1 MEFHSLE
8 YSSRSSHIKKYVQG
22 FRKQQSFPCLI
33 VISIIDWLYWCPDR
47 LFSSIFTASETPL
60 LNRSTTP
67 DQINNRRGAP
77 AFLCALMLL
86 ASCAAPL
93 QQQAEATPGP
103 AITQAQ
109 ILSQNTDPT
118 PAQTEE
124 QATEEQVAKE
134 SSDPEYGNFPED
146 VLAKAIIAELAG
158 QRGHD
163 EQALNDYVTL
173 ARETRNLS
181 IIQRT
186 ARISTFMRRT
196 PVGTEMANLWL
207 EQQPDS
213 VEARQLL
220 LQNLVGSGN
229 YREAMAQLETLLDQG
244 SDVEFRIISQRVA
257 TDPGADLLLDTLIA
271 DLEAIR
277 VRYPQH
283 RSLRLALIQLYQQNK
298 QLQEAYE
305 IARALAVELDDDP
318 EVVVQEVRLLELL
331 KEPERAQRR
340 LQQSV
345 ETHPDNKQL
354 RFMYGNRLLSAQ
366 RFAEAKTQFSH
377 IIEQDPNDFDMMY
390 SLALLNLQMNLFDEA
405 AEYLQTLVKN
415 HEHLDDSHFYL
426 GNIYV
431 QQSNTELAIKE
442 YMLVSGGNN
451 FLQAQRNLTELMIR
465 ADRYQEVKT
474 RLQNIRFRNP
484 DYNIPLLAMEASV
497 LMDQQKNDLAA
508 TLLDSAVG
516 AFPNNIQLLFLRS
529 LLSQEIN
536 DLVLMEQDLRKI
548 ILLNPGDS
556 TAYNSLG
563 YTLADRTDRYQEAY
577 ELIQKAIELSPDEPS
592 IIDSLGWVQYRL
604 GMYEEARKNLDRAYM
619 LFPDAEVA
627 AHLGEVM
634 WIMGDRA
641 AANRVWHGAL
651 EKQPDSEHLLKTM
664 ERLNPDDS
672 L

>member
-1 MEFHSLE
+1 
-8 YSSRSSHIKKYVQG
+8 
-22 FRKQQSFPCLI
+22 
-33 VISIIDWLYWCPDR
+33 
-47 LFSSIFTASETPL
+47 
-60 LNRSTTP
+60 LNRSNTP
-67 DQINNRRGAP
+67 HQIQIRRGAP
-77 AFLCALMLL
+77 AFLCALGLL
-86 ASCAAPL
+86 CVLTSCAAPL
-93 QQQAEATPGP
+93 QQQTDSSAPESAV
-103 AITQAQ
+103 TQGQ
-109 ILSQNTDPT
+109 VLSQNGSPA
-118 PAQTEE
+118 PAQPVEPIAEE
-124 QATEEQVAKE
+124 PKE
-134 SSDPEYGNFPED
+134 PEYGNFPED
-146 VLAKAIIAELAG
+146 VLSRAIIAELAG
-158 QRGHD
+158 QRGRD

-186 ARISTFMRRT
+186 ARISTFMRRA
-196 PVGTEMANLWL
+196 PVGMEMANLWL

-213 VEARQLL
+213 IEGRQLL
-220 LQNLVGSGN
+220 LQNLVESGR

-244 SDVEFRIISQRVA
+244 SNVEFRIVSQRLA
-257 TDPGADLLLDTLIA
+257 NDPGADLLLDALIA

-277 VRYPQH
+277 TRYPQH
-283 RSLRLALIQLYQQNK
+283 RSLRLTLIQLYQQNK

-305 IARALAVELDDDP
+305 VARVLATELDDDP
-318 EVVVQEVRLLELL
+318 EVVVQEVRLLELMQ
-331 KEPERAQRR
+331 EPERAQRR

-345 ETHPDNKQL
+345 QAHPDNKQL

-366 RFAEAKTQFSH
+366 RFAEAKVEFSR

-405 AEYLQTLVKN
+405 AEYLHTLIQ
-415 HEHLDDSHFYL
+415 HGEHLNDSHFYL

-431 QQSNTELAIKE
+431 QQSNNELAIKE
-442 YMLVSGGNN
+442 YLLVSGGNN

-474 RLQNIRFRNP
+474 HLQNIRFRNP

-497 LMDQQKNDLAA
+497 LMDEKKTDQAA
-508 TLLDSAVG
+508 TVLNNAVG

-529 LLSQEIN
+529 LLSQEVN
-536 DLVLMEQDLRKI
+536 DLALMEQDLRKI
-548 ILLNPGDS
+548 ILLNPTDS

-563 YTLADRTDRYQEAY
+563 YTLADRTDRYEEAY

-634 WIMGDRA
+634 WVMGDRA
-641 AANRVWHGAL
+641 AATRIWRGAL
-651 EKQPDSEHLLKTM
+651 EKQPDSEHVRDTM